1 MISRRNASAKSAVR
15 VADAATSGAPPKTA
29 FRHLHSLLAATGC
42 FFSVFVFGGSDAG
55 SAAGARI
62 AQPTRPVGS
71 SGGGGGVAIDADLTG
86 HPADGVPCQIIVE
99 SLYRSITIDAR
110 STHTVGAVKA
120 MVYDK
125 DGVPSF
131 TQRLKHV
138 SRDLNDSRTLAS
150 YGITTGATV
159 AMDIRGQ
166 ALADPGAIVND
177 PLYQI

>member
-1 MISRRNASAKSAVR
+1 
-15 VADAATSGAPPKTA
+15 
-29 FRHLHSLLAATGC
+29 
-42 FFSVFVFGGSDAG
+42 
-55 SAAGARI
+55 
-62 AQPTRPVGS
+62 
-71 SGGGGGVAIDADLTG
+71 
-86 HPADGVPCQIIVE
+86 
-99 SLYRSITIDAR
+99 
-110 STHTVGAVKA
+110 